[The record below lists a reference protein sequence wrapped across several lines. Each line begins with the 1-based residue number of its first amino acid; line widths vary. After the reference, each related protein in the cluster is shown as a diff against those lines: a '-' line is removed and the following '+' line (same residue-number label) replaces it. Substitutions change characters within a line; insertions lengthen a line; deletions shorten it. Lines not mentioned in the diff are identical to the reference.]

1 MRKFLMFAVFVL
13 IASSA
18 YADQKIEFNVYKCKI
33 CDREFRS
40 FRGDELDDRKFSN
53 GNEQL
58 KYIFQFWKY
67 DKNFPE
73 CRGGIKWHKF
83 EKKTTSSMQVS
94 NFSRQNISEYL
105 AAIKDGRTLNGVKL
119 VQWECVY
126 CKKSF
131 YFFNDEIPN
140 IRDWEQQTDK
150 IFNLKGR
157 AIQKCNEPKVY
168 GHVFAK
174 KKVIEPKSY
183 ELAKMS
189 ENIYWVKN

>member
-1 MRKFLMFAVFVL
+1 MRKFIMFVMFVML
-13 IASSA
+13 ASCA
-18 YADQKIEFNVYKCKI
+18 YADQKIEFNTYKCKV
-33 CDREFRS
+33 CGKEFRS
-40 FRGDELDDRKFSN
+40 FRGDELDDRKFSD
-53 GNEQL
+53 GNDQL

-73 CRGGIKWHKF
+73 CKSGVKWHRF
-83 EKKTTSSMQVS
+83 EKKSTASMQVS
-94 NFSRQNISEYL
+94 SLARQNISEYVS
-105 AAIKDGRTLNGVKL
+105 AIKDGRTLSGIKL

-126 CKKSF
+126 CKKHF
-131 YFFNDEIPN
+131 YLFNDDMPN
-140 IRDWEQQTDK
+140 IRDWEQQPEK

-157 AIQKCNEPKVY
+157 AITKCTEPKVY

-174 KKVIEPKSY
+174 KNVREMKSY